1 MRTPFGQAEQSWGKQ
16 ELQERARRARQILDD
31 PVFQAAV
38 QLAEQDTIDDW
49 IAATTVEGREQA
61 WARMQSMQAVQ
72 QSLTAFITY
81 GE

>member
-1 MRTPFGQAEQSWGKQ
+1 VRTPFGGSDPSWGKQ

-31 PVFQAAV
+31 PVFQAAL
-38 QLAEQDTIDDW
+38 QMAEQDCISDW
-49 IAATTVEGREQA
+49 IAATTVEAREQI
-61 WARMQSMQAVQ
+61 WARMGAMQAVQ